1 MKVGILGSSDVAK
14 FLANGFLKE
23 GHLVMLGSREPA
35 KLESWLRETGGGASM
50 GTFSETAQFGE
61 LLVIAVHGTKVVE
74 AIQLAGVDNFKGKVV
89 IDATNP
95 LDMSAGVTPKLVGA
109 LGMSGGELIQR
120 AIPEASVVKAFNS
133 VGHVHFYRPQFAGG
147 PAGHVHLR
155 RRSKGE
161 RPRLSRVQG
170 LRLESRRCRRN

>member
-1 MKVGILGSSDVAK
+1 
-14 FLANGFLKE
+14 
-23 GHLVMLGSREPA
+23 MLGSREPA

-147 PAGHVHLR
+147 PPDMFICGDDPKAKDLVSAVWR
-155 RRSKGE
+155 E
-161 RPRLSRVQG
+161 